1 MFFMSKIT
9 KRSGTKMIVD
19 ASGEALKAAAKEGVF
34 LSKPSIGELST
45 FVNKAYIA
53 KEEIESIARALVHQH
68 A

>member
-1 MFFMSKIT
+1 
-9 KRSGTKMIVD
+9 MIVD